1 MIKSQKLIYLSSM
14 ILQNVST
21 VIVPII
27 RLLPHANSLQ
37 NQKKNLLS
45 TSDKNKI
52 STYRLSR
59 AILEH
64 THGMVHQDRAES
76 TMFSYMEDVGKT
88 LGIEIFIHY
97 SPQNTETCTS
107 KKHLQLVQYLV
118 IRISISNQNKLC
130 VQAAEEMRT
139 QEKKKFKCKCL
150 QTIQNHHKLQNAIK
164 QNTY

>member
-1 MIKSQKLIYLSSM
+1 MENDQESRKLIYLSSM

-21 VIVPII
+21 VIVPIV

-64 THGMVHQDRAES
+64 THGMVHQDTAGS

-107 KKHLQLVQYLV
+107 KKHLQLV
-118 IRISISNQNKLC
+118 
-130 VQAAEEMRT
+130 
-139 QEKKKFKCKCL
+139 
-150 QTIQNHHKLQNAIK
+150 
-164 QNTY
+164 